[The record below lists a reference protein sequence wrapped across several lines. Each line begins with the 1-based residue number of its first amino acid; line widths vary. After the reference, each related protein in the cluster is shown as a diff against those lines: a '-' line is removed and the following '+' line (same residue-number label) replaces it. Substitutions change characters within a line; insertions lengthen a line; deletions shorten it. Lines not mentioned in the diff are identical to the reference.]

1 MHLLKRHNE
10 YRIFQDSSRES
21 GKAFYARVGHL
32 FVDKEIRKEM
42 GGPLDSNDE
51 WIWLLV
57 LDPADAIVAFAC
69 LNCERLATKREVWFD
84 NAYVKPDHRQHGLHA
99 MLTDLRMDLARSVG
113 AQVLKG
119 LARPTA
125 YISFEARGFEVVRQ
139 NGQYRT
145 YQKVLSDAEL
155 V

>member
-1 MHLLKRHNE
+1 
-10 YRIFQDSSRES
+10 
-21 GKAFYARVGHL
+21 
-32 FVDKEIRKEM
+32 
-42 GGPLDSNDE
+42 
-51 WIWLLV
+51 
-57 LDPADAIVAFAC
+57 
-69 LNCERLATKREVWFD
+69 
-84 NAYVKPDHRQHGLHA
+84 